1 MSTSD
6 RKQQSLTPREMD
18 LFYFILFYYFP
29 AFVGKGLQIKVKHLT

>member
-6 RKQQSLTPREMD
+6 RKQQSLTPREM
-18 LFYFILFYYFP
+18 YFILFFP